1 MTEMN
6 TTDDAPHEYE
16 VPDKYCSR
24 EHEEI
29 AQVHLTECPAYV
41 PTLHIKTA

>member
-6 TTDDAPHEYE
+6 TPGDALHDYE
-16 VPDKYCSR
+16 VPNKYCSR
-24 EHEEI
+24 EHEEV

-41 PTLHIKTA
+41 PTLHIKT